1 MDDLKKP
8 TFWVLVVLTVLIAI
22 VAVGNWRL
30 YPRVET
36 LEKKSRITG
45 NRRLYSSSARNLPCV
60 PFGAESKYVS
70 RSLSDRRLI

>member
-1 MDDLKKP
+1 LRFCAEVKRRFKMDDLKKP

-45 NRRLYSSSARNLPCV
+45 NAAIAAKIIAITAQPRNL
-60 PFGAESKYVS
+60 E
-70 RSLSDRRLI
+70 